1 MTQTLTG
8 SLLLLAAGLLP
19 AISRASPLPEAAA
32 AEAEVAAAQG
42 AAGDTLLGPPP
53 MWNIR
58 CPRDLQD
65 YCTPDNKLF
74 YCTVNGEL
82 WNQLHASCGKCVC
95 RDASG
100 GRPRV
105 G

>member
-1 MTQTLTG
+1 MKAATTKPLT
-8 SLLLLAAGLLP
+8 SSILLLAAALLP
-19 AISRASPLPEAAA
+19 AVSWASPLPEAAA
-32 AEAEVAAAQG
+32 AAAQD
-42 AAGDTLLGPPP
+42 AAGDALLGPPP

-65 YCTPDNKLF
+65 YCTPDNRLF

-82 WNQLHASCGKCVC
+82 WNQLHASCSACVC

-100 GRPRV
+100 GRP
-105 G
+105 

>member
-1 MTQTLTG
+1 
-8 SLLLLAAGLLP
+8 
-19 AISRASPLPEAAA
+19 
-32 AEAEVAAAQG
+32 
-42 AAGDTLLGPPP
+42 

-65 YCTPDNKLF
+65 YCTPDNRLF

-82 WNQLHASCGKCVC
+82 WNQLHASCAACVC

-100 GRPRV
+100 GRP
-105 G
+105 